1 MQEGF
6 CSQHPQDGRR
16 RVGYG
21 QGFGIVAIPEHD
33 HSRTQLRPGPEFS
46 IRVLGGNRSER
57 VGASATQGQARQR
70 LERAFGASEAR
81 QQGVKRDRADL
92 IRARKAQPISSLLC
106 AQAGQGVLGEAGEAL
121 AAPIFGSSPFS
132 RR

>member
-6 CSQHPQDGRR
+6 GSQHPQDRRR

-21 QGFGIVAIPEHD
+21 QRFGIVAIPEDD
-33 HSRTQLRPGPEFS
+33 HSRAQLRPGTEFS
-46 IRVLGGNRSER
+46 IRILGGNRSER
-57 VGASATQGQARQR
+57 VGASAAQGQTRQR
-70 LERAFGASEAR
+70 LERPFSASEAR

-92 IRARKAQPISSLLC
+92 IRAREAQPISSFLC
-106 AQAGQGVLGEAGEAL
+106 AEAGQGVLGEAGEAF

>member
-1 MQEGF
+1 MQEVVDP
-6 CSQHPQDGRR
+6 QHPQDGRR

-21 QGFGIVAIPEHD
+21 EGLGIVRVPED
-33 HSRTQLRPGPEFS
+33 DQARAQLFSRSQFAF
-46 IRVLGGNRSER
+46 RVLGGYRSQR
-57 VGASATQGQARQR
+57 MGASAAQGQVREG
-70 LERAFGASEAR
+70 LKRAFGASKAR

-92 IRARKAQPISSLLC
+92 IRAREAQPLSSFLC
-106 AQAGQGVLGEAGEAL
+106 AEAGQGVLGEAGEAF